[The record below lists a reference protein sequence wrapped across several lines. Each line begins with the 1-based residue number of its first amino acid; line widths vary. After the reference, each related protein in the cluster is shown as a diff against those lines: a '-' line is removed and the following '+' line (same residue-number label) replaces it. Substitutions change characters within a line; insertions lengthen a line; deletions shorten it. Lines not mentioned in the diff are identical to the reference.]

1 MNYEI
6 NFGSP
11 VSFGSLRPGLFVF
24 STDPGAPLLLKFEK
38 HVHSQSGILRY
49 THAAIDNGDLSKISD
64 ENQKVFPVNFK
75 QMRALATE

>member
-11 VSFGSLRPGLFVF
+11 ISFGSLRPGLFVL
-24 STDPGAPLLLKFEK
+24 STEPGAPLLLKFEK

-49 THAAIDNGDLSKISD
+49 THADIDNGDLAKISD
-64 ENQKVFPVNFK
+64 ENRKVFPVDFK
-75 QMRALATE
+75 QRRAPATV